1 MTQMNLTVFQQ
12 ARPSAAFAGQPVES
26 LAEGI
31 GSSYG
36 VLSYKG
42 KVWRLRYRG
51 ETKAFLRADDGT
63 PAAALDVVILRQAHN
78 KSKSF
83 YETYDPDQSDGKRPI
98 CSSLNGIVPDA
109 DVTQRQ
115 SETCALCPRN
125 VWKTDANG
133 RKTRDCTDY
142 KRLAVLVMPAL
153 TRAMLGEPLMEPVF
167 LRVPPASLDNLA
179 KMGETMA
186 SQGWH
191 FSSFVTRITFDPDQ
205 PHPKMIFTPVQ
216 PLTDQ
221 EAPAI
226 LQLRNDAQAER
237 ITGEDQ
243 SGAGQRPLLTTVN
256 AAPQIAPAPVQPTPQ
271 PAPVPAPKQ
280 AGFLEL
286 TANPAAV
293 AVPTGT
299 PPAAVVPPV
308 TQAKP
313 TESDDALNARIANIL
328 KQNV

>member
-1 MTQMNLTVFQQ
+1 MTQTNLPV
-12 ARPSAAFAGQPVES
+12 AFAQNPKPGAFAALATES

-36 VLSYKG
+36 VIGYKG
-42 KVWRLRYRG
+42 KVWSLRYRG
-51 ETKAFLRADDGT
+51 EKKTFLRPDDGT
-63 PAAALDVVILRQAHN
+63 PAGAIDVVILRQAHN

-83 YETYDPDQSDGKRPI
+83 YEQYDPDQSDGKRPV
-98 CSSLNGIVPDA
+98 CSSLNGIIPDA
-109 DVTQRQ
+109 DVTQKQ
-115 SETCALCPRN
+115 AEACALCPRN

-186 SQGWH
+186 GQGWH

-226 LQLRNDAQAER
+226 LALRNDVQAER

-243 SGAGQRPLLTTVN
+243 SGAGQRPLLSTVQP
-256 AAPQIAPAPVQPTPQ
+256 APQIAPAPVQPSPQ
-271 PAPVPAPKQ
+271 PAPAPARTT
-280 AGFLEL
+280 GFLEL

-293 AVPTGT
+293 AVPSST
-299 PPAAVVPPV
+299 PPAAVAAPAS
-308 TQAKP
+308 QSA